1 MNVNLRF
8 RALPWMNY
16 CRSSKFRFCFL
27 SWKCGFSSLGTK
39 LNREQ
44 QQPYICCTAPS
55 PNASFDFDSHAYASV
70 LQHCIKK
77 SQPQTGKSFHCQILK
92 RGGCLDLFGHN
103 ILLNFYVKFESLD
116 GARKLFDEMTERNMV
131 SFVTLIQGYM
141 TCERFV
147 EAAELFLRLHKEGH
161 ELNPFVFTTIL
172 KLLVSMDWPELASS
186 IHAFICKLGQE
197 NNPFVGTTLIDAYSA
212 SGSVGFAREVFE
224 GIVNKD
230 MVSWTGMVAC
240 YAENDCFEEA
250 LGLFSEMIM
259 VGLRPNNFTF
269 VSIIKACLGLE
280 AIDIGRSIHGCVLKS
295 RYERDPYVGISL
307 LEFYTAIGDVEVAR
321 RIFEDIP
328 KDDVIPWS
336 FMIARYS
343 QSDYCKEALEL
354 FCQMQ
359 KTFVVPNQFTFASV
373 LQSCAKSEAFD
384 LGKQIHGHVLKLG
397 LVIDV
402 FVSNALM
409 DVYAKCG
416 KMENSVDLF
425 LEAMYKNEVSWNTI
439 IVGYVQ
445 WGEGEKALHVFL
457 SMLENQVSATEVTY
471 STILRACASLAAF
484 KTGIEIH
491 PLAIKSSYDLDILVG
506 NALIDMYAKCGKIR
520 DARLVFDTMI
530 KWDVV
535 SWNTM
540 VSAYSMHGL
549 GIEALKIFERMQ
561 KTDTKPNQLTFVGV
575 LSACSNTGSLVQGQ
589 TYFASMSQKYGIEP
603 CVEHYTCMVSLF
615 GKLGHL
621 DKAMKVIEEI
631 PFEPSIMV
639 WRTLLGACAI
649 HNDSEIGKI
658 AAEHVLKMDSQ
669 DEAAYVLLSN
679 IYANAKRWDNVS
691 SVRKIMKKK
700 RVKKEPGLSWVEH
713 QGTVHYFTVGDTS
726 HSDVKLIHG
735 MLEWL
740 NMKSHAAG
748 YIPKHDVVLLDVEED
763 EKSRLLWAHSE
774 RIALAFALIRTPAGS
789 PICIMKNLRICLD
802 CHAVMKVISNFTE
815 REIVIRDMNRF
826 HHFQGGICSC
836 GDYW

>member
-1 MNVNLRF
+1 M
-8 RALPWMNY
+8 
-16 CRSSKFRFCFL
+16 
-27 SWKCGFSSLGTK
+27 
-39 LNREQ
+39 
-44 QQPYICCTAPS
+44 
-55 PNASFDFDSHAYASV
+55 
-70 LQHCIKK
+70 
-77 SQPQTGKSFHCQILK
+77 
-92 RGGCLDLFGHN
+92 
-103 ILLNFYVKFESLD
+103 
-116 GARKLFDEMTERNMV
+116 
-131 SFVTLIQGYM
+131 
-141 TCERFV
+141 
-147 EAAELFLRLHKEGH
+147 
-161 ELNPFVFTTIL
+161 
-172 KLLVSMDWPELASS
+172 
-186 IHAFICKLGQE
+186 
-197 NNPFVGTTLIDAYSA
+197 
-212 SGSVGFAREVFE
+212 
-224 GIVNKD
+224 
-230 MVSWTGMVAC
+230 
-240 YAENDCFEEA
+240 
-250 LGLFSEMIM
+250 
-259 VGLRPNNFTF
+259 
-269 VSIIKACLGLE
+269 
-280 AIDIGRSIHGCVLKS
+280 
-295 RYERDPYVGISL
+295 
-307 LEFYTAIGDVEVAR
+307 
-321 RIFEDIP
+321 
-328 KDDVIPWS
+328 
-336 FMIARYS
+336 
-343 QSDYCKEALEL
+343 
-354 FCQMQ
+354 
-359 KTFVVPNQFTFASV
+359 

-416 KMENSVDLF
+416 RMEISVDLF
-425 LEAMYKNEVSWNTI
+425 VEAIYKNEVSWNTI

-484 KTGIEIH
+484 NTGIEIH
-491 PLAIKSSYDLDILVG
+491 PLTIKSSYDLDILVG

-530 KWDVV
+530 KRDVV

-549 GIEALKIFERMQ
+549 GSEALKIFERMQ

-589 TYFASMSQKYGIEP
+589 TYFASMFQKYGIEP
-603 CVEHYTCMVSLF
+603 CVEHYTCMISLF

-621 DKAMKVIEEI
+621 DKAMKLIEEI
-631 PFEPSIMV
+631 PFEPSVMV
-639 WRTLLGACAI
+639 WRALLGACAI
-649 HNDSEIGKI
+649 HNDTEIGKI
-658 AAEHVLKMDSQ
+658 AAEHVLEMDSQ

-679 IYANAKRWDNVS
+679 IYATAKRWENVS

-700 RVKKEPGLSWVEH
+700 RVKKEPGLSWIEH

-726 HSDVKLIHG
+726 HADVKLIHG

-763 EKSRLLWAHSE
+763 EKSLLLWVHSE
-774 RIALAFALIRTPAGS
+774 RIALAFALIRTPSES

-802 CHAVMKVISNFTE
+802 CHAVMKVISNVTK
-815 REIVIRDMNRF
+815 REIVIRDINRF
-826 HHFQGGICSC
+826 HHFHGGICSC